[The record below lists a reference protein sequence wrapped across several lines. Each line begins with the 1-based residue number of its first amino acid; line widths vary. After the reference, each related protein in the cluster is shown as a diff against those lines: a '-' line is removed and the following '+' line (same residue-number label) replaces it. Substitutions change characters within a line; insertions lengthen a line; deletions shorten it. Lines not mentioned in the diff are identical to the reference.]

1 VTLGEKIRVARLEQ
15 KLTQEQLAG
24 TDLTKSYISEIE
36 RGHRSP
42 RLITLK
48 ALARRL
54 NKPLSHFLD
63 GVPED
68 REVEAFLRL
77 GLVRLRAG
85 MAGSACAP
93 LERALELAVQQGDEV
108 LQARV
113 ELALAA
119 VDHEL
124 GHIQR
129 AQRRVDRCFRVL
141 ARAGETASLVA
152 AHSCLGRIKL
162 ASGDPDSALWAF
174 QAAIQLAGQQPDDPI
189 LLSSLYLDL
198 GIAQRTLGNGAAA
211 REAFLLGLE
220 VARSMRDQAQV
231 AARNLELADVAA
243 GAGRF
248 GQTFE
253 HAGRAQGVYETL
265 AHQRRLAKIHEYLG
279 ELAVE
284 EGAYAQAERH
294 YWCGLDLHGA
304 SGGFSGAGHAL
315 SGLALVLLAR
325 DSPDAAQMIG
335 EAALALLAGEA
346 DRGARA
352 HAFMVLGTIH
362 HRQGRARQARAAFQE
377 ALALFVALNREGDAR
392 RVRQE
397 LALLALDS
405 GDMAEARR
413 CLEGSRLA
421 PKAFADASQALP

>member
-1 VTLGEKIRVARLEQ
+1 MTLGEKIRVARLEQ

-54 NKPLSHFLD
+54 NRPLSHFLD

-68 REVEAFLRL
+68 HEVEAFLRL
-77 GLVRLRAG
+77 GLVRLRAE

-119 VDHEL
+119 VDQEL
-124 GHIQR
+124 GHVQR
-129 AQRRVDRCFRVL
+129 AQRRLDRCLRVL

-189 LLSSLYLDL
+189 LLTRLYLDL
-198 GIAQRTLGNGAAA
+198 GITQRTLGNVAAA

-220 VARSMRDQAQV
+220 VARSVRDQDQV

-243 GAGRF
+243 GEGRF

-253 HAGRAQGVYETL
+253 HAGRAQGVYEIL
-265 AHQRRLAKIHEYLG
+265 AHQRRLAKMHEYLG
-279 ELAVE
+279 ELAAE

-294 YWCGLDLHGA
+294 YWCGLDLHGV

-325 DSPDAAQMIG
+325 DSPDAAQMVC
-335 EAALALLAGEA
+335 EAAFALLAGQT
-346 DRGARA
+346 DRGAQA

-362 HRQGRARQARAAFQE
+362 HRQGRGRQAKAAFQE
-377 ALALFVALNREGDAR
+377 GLALFVALNREGDAR
-392 RVRQE
+392 RARQE
-397 LALLALDS
+397 LALLALES

-413 CLEGSRLA
+413 CLEGLRETPTVRGL
-421 PKAFADASQALP
+421 

>member
-1 VTLGEKIRVARLEQ
+1 MTLGEKIRVARLEQ

-36 RGHRSP
+36 RGHRTP

-54 NKPLSHFLD
+54 NRPLSHFLE

-68 REVEAFLRL
+68 REGEAFLRL
-77 GLVRLRAG
+77 GEVRLLG
-85 MAGSACAP
+85 EVAGSACAP
-93 LERALELAVQQGDEV
+93 LEKALELAVQQGDEV

-119 VDHEL
+119 VDQEL
-124 GHIQR
+124 GHVQR
-129 AQRRVDRCFRVL
+129 AQRRLDRCVRVL

-162 ASGDPDSALWAF
+162 ASGDPPSAVWAF

-189 LLSSLYLDL
+189 ALSSLYLHL
-198 GIAQRTLGNGAAA
+198 GVTQRALGNRAGA
-211 REAFLLGLE
+211 RDAFLQGLE
-220 VARSMRDQAQV
+220 VARSVQGGDQA
-231 AARNLELADVAA
+231 ASWHLELADAA
-243 GAGRF
+243 AAEGRF
-248 GQTFE
+248 GQAFE
-253 HAGRAQGVYETL
+253 HAGRAQGIYETL
-265 AHQRRLAKIHEYLG
+265 AHQRRLAEMHDYLG

-294 YWCGLDLHGA
+294 YWRSLDVYGPSAGL
-304 SGGFSGAGHAL
+304 SGPARSL
-315 SGLALVLLAR
+315 SGLALILLEHA
-325 DSPDAAQMIG
+325 SPDAAQMLC

-362 HRQGRARQARAAFQE
+362 RRQRRGRQARAAFQE
-377 ALALFVALNREGDAR
+377 GLALFVDLNRERDAR
-392 RVRQE
+392 RARQT
-397 LALLALDS
+397 LALLALDD
-405 GDMAEARR
+405 GDTAEARR
-413 CLEGSRLA
+413 YVEGLRETPTARGL
-421 PKAFADASQALP
+421 

>member
-1 VTLGEKIRVARLEQ
+1 MIPLALIRVTLQCDPAPREDAVTLGEKIRVARLEQ

-174 QAAIQLAGQQPDDPI
+174 QAAIQLAGQQPDHLVRGTEGERRVPGDALVQDIP
-189 LLSSLYLDL
+189 
-198 GIAQRTLGNGAAA
+198 RREPEA
-211 REAFLLGLE
+211 RLE
-220 VARSMRDQAQV
+220 KTED
-231 AARNLELADVAA
+231 AD
-243 GAGRF
+243 
-248 GQTFE
+248 
-253 HAGRAQGVYETL
+253 RAQKE
-265 AHQRRLAKIHEYLG
+265 
-279 ELAVE
+279 
-284 EGAYAQAERH
+284 
-294 YWCGLDLHGA
+294 
-304 SGGFSGAGHAL
+304 AGHE
-315 SGLALVLLAR
+315 
-325 DSPDAAQMIG
+325 PDRPRGWTAAQDG
-335 EAALALLAGEA
+335 G
-346 DRGARA
+346 
-352 HAFMVLGTIH
+352 
-362 HRQGRARQARAAFQE
+362 
-377 ALALFVALNREGDAR
+377 
-392 RVRQE
+392 
-397 LALLALDS
+397 
-405 GDMAEARR
+405 
-413 CLEGSRLA
+413 
-421 PKAFADASQALP
+421 